1 MEKEKKL
8 EFYGGNG
15 MSLVPFVVFIVITIG
30 LSFINAADLNMMIAS
45 GVIGLIVGMLL

>member
-15 MSLVPFVVFIVITIG
+15 MSLVPFVVFIVIK
-30 LSFINAADLNMMIAS
+30 LKRK
-45 GVIGLIVGMLL
+45 VIM

>member
-15 MSLVPFVVFIVITIG
+15 MSLVPFVDVYKRQPQGRDGRHRGKGPHGRQVRHDDAYDI
-30 LSFINAADLNMMIAS
+30 
-45 GVIGLIVGMLL
+45 